1 MSNKA
6 KDIDIKNRTQ
16 YFFNYIVNM
25 SNFDPNIIKIT
36 SQKNIL
42 IYYIGYITIK
52 EWKYIKI
59 NSINSLH
66 LIFSKMNGQKLM
78 EIFNTNEIFNE
89 IFNDSK
95 EKIKQI

>member
-6 KDIDIKNRTQ
+6 KDIDIKDRTQ

-25 SNFDPNIIKIT
+25 NNFDPNIIKIT

-42 IYYIGYITIK
+42 IYYIGCITIK

-59 NSINSLH
+59 NSINPLH
-66 LIFSKMNGQKLM
+66 LIFSKVNGQKLM
-78 EIFNTNEIFNE
+78 ERFNTNEIFNE

-95 EKIKQI
+95 ETIKQI

>member
-25 SNFDPNIIKIT
+25 NNFDPNIIKIT

-59 NSINSLH
+59 NSINPLH
-66 LIFSKMNGQKLM
+66 LIFSKVNGQKLM
-78 EIFNTNEIFNE
+78 ERFNTNEIFNE

-95 EKIKQI
+95 ETIKQI

>member
-1 MSNKA
+1 
-6 KDIDIKNRTQ
+6 
-16 YFFNYIVNM
+16 M

-59 NSINSLH
+59 NSINPLH
-66 LIFSKMNGQKLM
+66 CIFSKVNGQKLM

-95 EKIKQI
+95 EKIKQIGSTVE

>member
-25 SNFDPNIIKIT
+25 NNFDPNIIKIT

-59 NSINSLH
+59 NSINPLH
-66 LIFSKMNGQKLM
+66 LIFSKVNGQKLM

-95 EKIKQI
+95 ETIKQI